1 MMIRDAG
8 RDDLAAILALYNHA
22 IVHTTAVW
30 NETPVTFEE
39 RHLWFDVKQQRGF
52 PVLVAVDG
60 GEVLGFASY
69 GDFRSFPGFS
79 QSVEHSIYV
88 SPHAHRRGIGR
99 ALLDALI
106 ARARDAGLHAMIG
119 GIDASNAASIALH
132 QAMGFAQVG
141 HMPQV
146 GHKFGRWLDLAFLQK
161 LLSDDAPPT
170 PKSA

>member
-8 RDDLAAILALYNHA
+8 RDDLAAILVIYNHA

-30 NETPVTFEE
+30 NETPVTIEE

-52 PVLVAVDG
+52 PVLVAVDEG
-60 GEVLGFASY
+60 DVLGFASY

-88 SPHAHRRGIGR
+88 APHAHRRGIGW

-106 ARARDAGLHAMIG
+106 ARAKGAGLHAMIG

-146 GHKFGRWLDLAFLQK
+146 GHKFGRWLDLAFMQK